1 MNKDDIKSKAKD
13 DKKIKECKEYNALKY
28 KTMILTGT
36 NNFDNK
42 IDNETNETKLD
53 NFLLNEKKMNKSQSW
68 NKITKTDKIKK
79 IKNFINNVLKHKYE
93 LTEEEIAHTNIFIL
107 KLLDRKRLT
116 KNNEITYSIEKSEI
130 ENINILLFNKDN
142 RKFTLNYE
150 KNKISKKTLK
160 KKDTL

>member
-1 MNKDDIKSKAKD
+1 MNKDDIKAND
-13 DKKIKECKEYNALKY
+13 NKKIKECKEYNALKY

-42 IDNETNETKLD
+42 INNETNETKLD

-68 NKITKTDKIKK
+68 NKITKTDKINK
-79 IKNFINNVLKHKYE
+79 IKNFINNVLKDKYE
-93 LTEEEIAHTNIFIL
+93 LTEDEIVHTNIFIL

-116 KNNEITYSIEKSEI
+116 KNNEITYSVEKGEI

-150 KNKISKKTLK
+150 KNKITKKTLK

>member
-1 MNKDDIKSKAKD
+1 MINKDDIKSKVPE

-53 NFLLNEKKMNKSQSW
+53 NFLLKEKKINKSQSW

-79 IKNFINNVLKHKYE
+79 IKNFINNNLKDKYN
-93 LTEEEIAHTNIFIL
+93 LTEEELVYTNLFIL

-116 KNNEITYSIEKSEI
+116 KNNEITYSVENGEI
-130 ENINILLFNKDN
+130 ENINILLFNRDN
-142 RKFTLNYE
+142 RKFTLNSE
-150 KNKISKKTLK
+150 KPKILK
-160 KKDTL
+160 KIAFMVFR

>member
-1 MNKDDIKSKAKD
+1 
-13 DKKIKECKEYNALKY
+13 
-28 KTMILTGT
+28 MILTGT

-79 IKNFINNVLKHKYE
+79 IKNFINNVLKDKYE

-116 KNNEITYSIEKSEI
+116 KNNEITYSIEKGEI
-130 ENINILLFNKDN
+130 ENINTSI
-142 RKFTLNYE
+142 
-150 KNKISKKTLK
+150 I
-160 KKDTL
+160 